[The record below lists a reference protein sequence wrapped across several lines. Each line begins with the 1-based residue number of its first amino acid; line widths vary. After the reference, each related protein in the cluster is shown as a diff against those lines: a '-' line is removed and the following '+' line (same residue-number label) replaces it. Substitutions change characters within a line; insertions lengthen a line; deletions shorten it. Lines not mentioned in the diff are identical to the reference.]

1 MTGIV
6 LTKYSGFIL
15 GPIAR
20 VLGVLMEGI
29 FNILNMIGIPNIG
42 LSIIIFT
49 IVIYLLMM
57 PLTIKQQKFSK
68 LSAKMNPELQAI
80 QAKYKN
86 KKDNDS
92 MMAMN
97 AETRAVYAKY
107 GVSPSGSC
115 IQLIIQMPILFALYR
130 VIYAMPAYVS
140 KIGDTFRVLADKII
154 SVDNANFL
162 QNSGVD
168 TIARTVSM
176 YGKNITEGNIQ
187 NGIVDVLNMLSS
199 SDMTTISE
207 HYGLSALQ
215 YNGSYIF
222 NQLSSA
228 GEVIQRGLIDRYNNF
243 LGINIANSPSYM
255 VGQALHAEGGVQW
268 LLIVAALLIPLLSA
282 VTQWINAKLMP
293 QANTDDKNKSDQQ
306 NSMAQS
312 MKMMNTMMPIMSAF
326 FCYTLPSGMGLY
338 WIAGSVVRSIQQ
350 VVINKHIDKIDMDEL
365 IKANQEKQAKKLEK
379 AGIDPS
385 TLNKNANI
393 NTRNVNAP
401 YKSSMSS
408 KAKVNTMTQ
417 EEKDEAMKKS
427 TEYYNK
433 NAKPGSIASKANMVK
448 QYNEKNNK

>member
-6 LTKYSGFIL
+6 LTKYNGFII

-176 YGKNITEGNIQ
+176 YGKNIAEGNIQ

-199 SDMTTISE
+199 SDMATISD

-222 NQLSSA
+222 NQLNSA

-243 LGINIANSPSYM
+243 LGINISNSPSYM
-255 VGQALHAEGGVQW
+255 VGQALHAEGGIQW
-268 LLIVAALLIPLLSA
+268 LLIIAALLIPLLSA

-293 QANTDDKNKSDQQ
+293 QANTDDKNKNDQQ

-312 MKMMNTMMPIMSAF
+312 MKMMNTMMPIMSAV

-379 AGIDPS
+379 AGIDPN
-385 TLNKNANI
+385 TLNRNANI
-393 NTRNVNAP
+393 STRNVNTS

-433 NAKPGSIASKANMVK
+433 NAKPGSIASKANMVR

>member
-6 LTKYSGFIL
+6 LTKYNGFIL

-176 YGKNITEGNIQ
+176 YGKNIAEGNIQ

-199 SDMTTISE
+199 SDMATISD

-222 NQLSSA
+222 NQLNSA

-243 LGINIANSPSYM
+243 LGINISNSPSYM
-255 VGQALHAEGGVQW
+255 VGQALHAEGGIQW
-268 LLIVAALLIPLLSA
+268 LLIIAALLIPLLSA

-293 QANTDDKNKSDQQ
+293 QANTDDKNKNDQQ

-312 MKMMNTMMPIMSAF
+312 MKMMNTMMPIMSAV

-379 AGIDPS
+379 AGIDPN
-385 TLNKNANI
+385 TLNRNANI
-393 NTRNVNAP
+393 STRNVNTS

-433 NAKPGSIASKANMVK
+433 NAKPGSIASKANMVR

>member
-6 LTKYSGFIL
+6 LTKYNGFIL

-29 FNILNMIGIPNIG
+29 FNILNIIGIPNIG

-176 YGKNITEGNIQ
+176 YGKNIAEGNIQ

-199 SDMTTISE
+199 SDMTTISD

-222 NQLSSA
+222 SQLNSA

-243 LGINIANSPSYM
+243 LGINISNSPSYM
-255 VGQALHAEGGVQW
+255 VGQALHAEGGIQW
-268 LLIVAALLIPLLSA
+268 LMIIAALLIPLLSA

-293 QANTDDKNKSDQQ
+293 QANTDDKNKNDQQ

-312 MKMMNTMMPIMSAF
+312 MKMMNTMMPVMSAV
-326 FCYTLPSGMGLY
+326 FCYTLPSGMGIY

-365 IKANQEKQAKKLEK
+365 IKSNQEKQAKKLEK
-379 AGIDPS
+379 SGIDPN
-385 TLNKNANI
+385 TLNRNANLS
-393 NTRNVNAP
+393 TRNVNTS
-401 YKSSMSS
+401 YKPSISS

-417 EEKDEAMKKS
+417 EEKEEAMKKS

-433 NAKPGSIASKANMVK
+433 NAKPGSIASKANMVR